1 MLVNGGDGVNE
12 DSIRGMLNILERYKY
27 SADNVSFGIGGARL
41 QRCDR
46 DTQRFAMKAS
56 ELVVDG
62 VRRAISKDP
71 VSDPGKRSKSGRW
84 ELYKVDGQYVSAL
97 TGAEKNR
104 QPQTRAPAGELL
116 SRWAGSARRF
126 VRRYEKEK
134 LTPSISDPA
143 NSIDS
148 LGPTLQARLLLRSS
162 LRDCSFSFSLSATK
176 NLLSKTN
183 SESICDTC

>member
-1 MLVNGGDGVNE
+1 MKTRSEGC
-12 DSIRGMLNILERYKY
+12 STFLERYKY

-97 TGAEKNR
+97 TGAENR
-104 QPQTRAPAGELL
+104 TDSPKHEPQLVSSYRDGQVL
-116 SRWAGSARRF
+116 R
-126 VRRYEKEK
+126 
-134 LTPSISDPA
+134 D
-143 NSIDS
+143 DS
-148 LGPTLQARLLLRSS
+148 LEDMRKR
-162 LRDCSFSFSLSATK
+162 
-176 NLLSKTN
+176 N
-183 SESICDTC
+183 